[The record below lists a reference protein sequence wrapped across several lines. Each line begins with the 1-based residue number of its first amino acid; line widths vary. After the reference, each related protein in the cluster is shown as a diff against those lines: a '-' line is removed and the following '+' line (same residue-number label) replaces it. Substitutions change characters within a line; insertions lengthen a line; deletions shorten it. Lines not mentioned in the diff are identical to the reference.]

1 MEDEIRGS
9 RVHVRRIYTVTG
21 ATEMPRF
28 LFSALGM
35 LAGIGATAG
44 DEWGFGWIF
53 SHKSSTWGICNYFF
67 RESSTYFVDYIAE
80 IIKPVLQSVD
90 YKSV

>member
-1 MEDEIRGS
+1 LWLI
-9 RVHVRRIYTVTG
+9 G

-44 DEWGFGWIF
+44 DELAYFPT
-53 SHKSSTWGICNYFF
+53 SRSTWNLQFFIFKLGIP
-67 RESSTYFVDYIAE
+67 SS
-80 IIKPVLQSVD
+80 
-90 YKSV
+90 KSVGKLIEVVGNQ